1 MKINACVRVM
11 QDGDSGVGGIV
22 MIDHREGCAGGNNQ
36 LYARSGRK
44 DDEQKRRDGKE
55 ARIGG

>member
-22 MIDHREGCAGGNNQ
+22 MIDHREGCAGGEATNYMPEVEERMMN
-36 LYARSGRK
+36 
-44 DDEQKRRDGKE
+44 KRGEMERRRG
-55 ARIGG
+55 